1 MTIRSQTLSNGFT
14 VATEFIPNFKTAA
27 LGIWVRVGGRHETLE
42 QNGIAHF
49 LEHMAFKGTKKRN
62 SLDIA
67 EAVENVGGYIN
78 AYTSREVTN
87 YFCRVLSEDVELA
100 MDVIS
105 DIVLNSTIEPTE
117 LDIERS
123 VILQEIGQSNDTPD
137 DIIFDWLQETAYP
150 RQPYGRSI
158 LGTTQ
163 NIKNLSRE
171 DLLNFTR
178 THYSPNKMILCAVG
192 DINHESIVDFG
203 EKYFSDLAE
212 TEEQAVV
219 PSVFVGG
226 EKRVLKDL
234 EQAHFALSVKSSGI
248 RDEDIFASQIFSVA
262 MGGGM
267 SSKLFQEIREK
278 RGLCYSIFSSIDA
291 GSDTGNFTIYAG
303 TSEDKLHELSNVVID
318 ELRDSVESISQK
330 ELNKARA
337 QIKASMLM
345 GLESSSNRCERL
357 ARSLSVWGRIVPLSE
372 TIEKINSVSLENL
385 RNFGQKIFSK
395 GQPALALY
403 GPVKKAPCLG
413 ELVERLRS

>member
-178 THYSPNKMILCAVG
+178 THYSPNKMILCAAG

-212 TEEQAVV
+212 TVTV
-219 PSVFVGG
+219 
-226 EKRVLKDL
+226 
-234 EQAHFALSVKSSGI
+234 
-248 RDEDIFASQIFSVA
+248 
-262 MGGGM
+262 
-267 SSKLFQEIREK
+267 
-278 RGLCYSIFSSIDA
+278 CY
-291 GSDTGNFTIYAG
+291 
-303 TSEDKLHELSNVVID
+303 
-318 ELRDSVESISQK
+318 
-330 ELNKARA
+330 
-337 QIKASMLM
+337 
-345 GLESSSNRCERL
+345 
-357 ARSLSVWGRIVPLSE
+357 
-372 TIEKINSVSLENL
+372 
-385 RNFGQKIFSK
+385 
-395 GQPALALY
+395 
-403 GPVKKAPCLG
+403 
-413 ELVERLRS
+413 